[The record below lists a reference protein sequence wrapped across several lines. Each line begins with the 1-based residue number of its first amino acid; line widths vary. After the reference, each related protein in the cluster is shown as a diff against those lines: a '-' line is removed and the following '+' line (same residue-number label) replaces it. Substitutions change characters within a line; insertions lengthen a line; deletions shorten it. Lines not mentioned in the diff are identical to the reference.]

1 MVYNGRSLM
10 TKDECM
16 NEKIDDVFLTEIDDF
31 LAVLSLEAE
40 TLEIARLALRLQAE
54 LKKTY
59 GENFL

>member
-1 MVYNGRSLM
+1 M